1 MLYSFSD
8 CPTSI
13 ALWQPQIR
21 RYDGIVATRQE
32 RQAGLEAPVIAE
44 SRSPTVS
51 GQLRIFWHQGP
62 YKELYTRVLLPRA

>member
-21 RYDGIVATRQE
+21 RYYDGIVATRQE

-44 SRSPTVS
+44 SCSPTVS
-51 GQLRIFWHQGP
+51 GQLRVFWHQGTLQGA
-62 YKELYTRVLLPRA
+62 LY